1 MLFNQAESVLEAAAA
16 DVNQVAHE
24 GDYQMIVSTLTDI
37 HRRKPDENAHKAAQ
51 EIEVTAQSSV
61 SLEKDPIHVAVD
73 DYFCDVIDSG
83 QPKSALEYFEEREL
97 EFDKEVWIYQVIG
110 GYQSLDENDKQ
121 FFALDASGQPD
132 AVYTGNFYINDVTLG
147 LR

>member
-1 MLFNQAESVLEAAAA
+1 M
-16 DVNQVAHE
+16 
-24 GDYQMIVSTLTDI
+24 
-37 HRRKPDENAHKAAQ
+37 
-51 EIEVTAQSSV
+51 
-61 SLEKDPIHVAVD
+61 D

>member
-1 MLFNQAESVLEAAAA
+1 M
-16 DVNQVAHE
+16 
-24 GDYQMIVSTLTDI
+24 
-37 HRRKPDENAHKAAQ
+37 
-51 EIEVTAQSSV
+51 

-110 GYQSLDENDKQ
+110 GYQALADQEKQ
-121 FFALDASGQPD
+121 FFALDPHGEND
-132 AVYTGNFYINDVTLG
+132 KTYTGNFYINDITLG